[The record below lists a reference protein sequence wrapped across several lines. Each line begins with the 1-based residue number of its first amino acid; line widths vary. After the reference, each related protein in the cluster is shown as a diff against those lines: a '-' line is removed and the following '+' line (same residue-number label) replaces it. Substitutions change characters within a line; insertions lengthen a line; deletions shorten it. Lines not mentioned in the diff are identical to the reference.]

1 MQTHYNIQVL
11 ICNDWESLATDG
23 SFRRFR
29 PGTSQFLCPKSF
41 KSLRTAVKVAETMD
55 SFPAV
60 RVMEYTAP
68 PEGSQTWRK
77 TKVWSTEASLATA

>member
-1 MQTHYNIQVL
+1 MKTHYNIQVL
-11 ICNDWESLATDG
+11 ICEEWESLATDG

-29 PGTSQFLCPKSF
+29 LGTSQFLYPKAF
-41 KSLRTAVKVAETMD
+41 GSLRAAVKVAEALD

-68 PEGSQTWRK
+68 PDGSRTWGK
-77 TKVWSTEASLATA
+77 KKVWETEKAAA

>member
-1 MQTHYNIQVL
+1 MIYS
-11 ICNDWESLATDG
+11 DWESLATDG

-29 PGTSQFLCPKSF
+29 PGTSQFLYPKAF
-41 KSLRTAVKVAETMD
+41 GSLRAAVKVAETMD

-68 PEGSQTWRK
+68 PEGSRTWGK
-77 TKVWSTEASLATA
+77 TKVWSTEASVATA